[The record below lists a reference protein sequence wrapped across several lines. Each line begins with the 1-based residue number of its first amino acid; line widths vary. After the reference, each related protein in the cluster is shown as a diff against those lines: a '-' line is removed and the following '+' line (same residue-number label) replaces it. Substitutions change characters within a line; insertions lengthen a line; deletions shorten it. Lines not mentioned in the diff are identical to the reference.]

1 LLLFLDLILLGV
13 MIQGKLSPEL
23 AVTLALINPLQVFR
37 TAALALFDPQLI
49 VLGPVGLRH
58 PRPVRRRRLQ
68 GLRPGLSLQAA
79 AADPLFAVKLTG
91 TDDKPVAL
99 ESFRGKPLIVNF
111 WARWCGPCRKE
122 IPELVQVQ
130 DKYRKAGLVVLG
142 IGLEDKAESVRDF
155 MKAYD
160 VNYTVLLARDQ
171 GIPLMQALGNVR
183 AGLPFTV
190 IIDRRGEILAT
201 RLGAMNREQL
211 EAAGKAAIQ

>member
-1 LLLFLDLILLGV
+1 MTTQESALTLRRFFVVALLLWG
-13 MIQGKLSPEL
+13 
-23 AVTLALINPLQVFR
+23 
-37 TAALALFDPQLI
+37 TANAASTDALF
-49 VLGPVGLRH
+49 
-58 PRPVRRRRLQ
+58 
-68 GLRPGLSLQAA
+68 AA
-79 AADPLFAVKLTG
+79 KLVTS
-91 TDDKPVAL
+91 DDKPIAL
-99 ESFRGKPLIVNF
+99 ESLRGKPLIVNF

-160 VNYTVLLARDQ
+160 VNYTVLLAGDQ

-183 AGLPFTV
+183 VGLPFTV

-201 RLGAMNREQL
+201 KLGAMNREQL